1 MRTFFK
7 LNNGLGHVVIRVF
20 LKVCKSP
27 TRLGMRAF
35 HSSQGVTIHLYDVV
49 FGNYGDVHPL
59 GAQGTQQNE

>member
-1 MRTFFK
+1 M
-7 LNNGLGHVVIRVF
+7 LSLGFF
-20 LKVCKSP
+20 LKVCTSP
-27 TRLGMRAF
+27 ARLGMRAF